1 MDGGTG
7 KSMYLNYY
15 RNGIIYLNGGTYNIS
30 ANGSQYNGNSATAT
44 SAGTAGGQ
52 NSGAHFTL
60 NTGGG
65 GYGLVGVYNPDIHQ
79 GFFAMG
85 SAYTL
90 GAGGTLANFYGV
102 SWSYDYSG
110 RQLNTGYNLQHCM
123 AVANAGVVATVIG
136 LGIWTNGT
144 IRANGNITGAN
155 LSGTNTGDQTNISGN
170 AATATSAGYLTGGD
184 SSAYMILLNANA
196 GDLNTYNTPGLY
208 SSEYNGSTNRP
219 IESNGHWIQISD
231 AGGTDVKTQWYYQS
245 NGAGIYMRLMW
256 GNGTWRAWRTLITDS
271 NIGSQSVASAAA
283 VSGLTLTSS
292 ANGINPDGVTQNQL
306 GYNNSVSLFGQ
317 TDGGLYSSAYSSS
330 WIHQIYGDFR
340 TGQIAIRGK
349 NSGTWQAWRTVI
361 DSGNIGS
368 QSVSYASTAGS
379 APANGGT
386 STAAAYLNGGGQI
399 YRGGFSGNWN
409 TDFQNTPASSYR
421 YYGDNAGDANSP
433 GGSWWFSES
442 YRHSNSS
449 NYWGTQVAWGWEDNA
464 NRLATR
470 NITGNSFGGW
480 VYYLNSSN
488 FTSYIDAPNK
498 AGTSYYQVNTWLQ
511 MNGAHGMYWPS
522 YNGAHIYANTTGSY
536 TQLRFDGVRGG
547 YTGVYLGDS
556 AVNGMMYDT
565 AGNGGVYREANG
577 RWYWYHHLGNN
588 CTALATSTTSASYR
602 AYVGGALYA
611 EGDIVAFSDVR
622 KKTDIVTIDNALH
635 KVINLRGVY
644 YTRIDDP
651 LRGRQTGVIAQEINE
666 VLPEVVTYAADVD
679 HYGVS
684 YGNIAGVLIEAIKE
698 QQLQIEEL
706 KNKLDNV
713 LSSR

>member
-1 MDGGTG
+1 MDGGVG
-7 KSMYLNYY
+7 KVMYLNYY
-15 RNGIIYLNGGTYNIS
+15 SNGIIYLNGSTYYIS

-44 SAGTAGGQ
+44 TAARATRSNGQFYIDDDYGCSVIGVYSSYRFQGVYSMGPAYVLPTNGTTPGNLYGMAWSHPNAGGQ
-52 NSGAHFTL
+52 A
-60 NTGGG
+60 
-65 GYGLVGVYNPDIHQ
+65 
-79 GFFAMG
+79 
-85 SAYTL
+85 
-90 GAGGTLANFYGV
+90 
-102 SWSYDYSG
+102 
-110 RQLNTGYNLQHCM
+110 
-123 AVANAGVVATVIG
+123 
-136 LGIWTNGT
+136 
-144 IRANGNITGAN
+144 AN
-155 LSGTNTGDQTNISGN
+155 LSSHGLLVMVNGSTYAAISSNIWISGTYYGAGTGLTGTAASLSIGGN

-271 NIGSQSVASAAA
+271 NIGSQSVATAA
-283 VSGLTLTSS
+283 TLTNFTAAYSS
-292 ANGINPDGVTQNQL
+292 SPLNADSPSTLDAI
-306 GYNNSVSLFGQ
+306 GYVNAGTALFGQ
-317 TDGGLYSSAYSSS
+317 TDGGLYSSAYSTS
-330 WIHQIYGDFR
+330 WYHQIFGDFR

-368 QSVSYASTAGS
+368 QSVSYAATAGS

-386 STAAAYLNGGGQI
+386 ATAAAYLNGGGQI

-421 YYGDNAGDANSP
+421 YYGDNAGDTNSP

-511 MNGAHGMYWPS
+511 MNGTHGMYWPS
-522 YNGAHIYANTTGSY
+522 YNGAHIYANSSSY

-577 RWYWYHHLGNN
+577 RWYFYHLLANN
-588 CTALATSTTSASYR
+588 CTGINTSTTSASYGL
-602 AYVGGALYA
+602 YVSGGIYST
-611 EGDIVAFSDVR
+611 GDIVAYSDER
-622 KKTDIVTIDNALH
+622 KKTNIITINNSLE
-635 KVINLRGVY
+635 KILQLRGVY
-644 YTRIDDP
+644 YERTDDETHK
-651 LRGRQTGVIAQEINE
+651 RQVGVIAQEMNK
-666 VLPEVVTYAADVD
+666 VLPEAVTYASDID
-679 HYGVS
+679 EYGVQ
-684 YGNIAGVLIEAIKE
+684 YGNVVGVLIEAIKE